1 MEELRRQ
8 RDDAQIQLE
17 ELRQKL
23 QGEQQQNKVSKSTSL
38 SIYCTNKYIHKCWL
52 KLKLNLLL
60 YLRA

>member
-23 QGEQQQNKVSKSTSL
+23 QGDLQQDKVLKSTSL
-38 SIYCTNKYIHKCWL
+38 PLSLYCF
-52 KLKLNLLL
+52 
-60 YLRA
+60 

>member
-1 MEELRRQ
+1 MEMEIEELRKQ

-23 QGEQQQNKVSKSTSL
+23 QVEQQQNKVPKSLPL
-38 SIYCTNKYIHKCWL
+38 STVSICTNRLC
-52 KLKLNLLL
+52 L

>member
-23 QGEQQQNKVSKSTSL
+23 QGEQQQNEVSKSTSL
-38 SIYCTNKYIHKCWL
+38 SLYCTKYIHKRWL